1 MLLKIVS
8 GSLLL
13 KGDSLSLLLKRR
25 FGVVV
30 AEEEWIWI
38 SLLKKSFGIS
48 ILKRG
53 WKLDFVAE
61 EETRDL
67 DAEEGWKL
75 DFVAEEETRDLDAEE
90 SMIFLFF
97 LHVFR
102 LLFVHIAS

>member
-38 SLLKKSFGIS
+38 SLLKKRLGIS
-48 ILKRG
+48 MLKR
-53 WKLDFVAE
+53 
-61 EETRDL
+61 
-67 DAEEGWKL
+67 GWKL

-90 SMIFLFF
+90 SMIFLFCTI
-97 LHVFR
+97 FR
-102 LLFVHIAS
+102 SLFVHIAF